1 MKLTIPKF
9 LLSLLVAS
17 SLILWTS
24 CKPNDAKILEEVK
37 AKVSAVDPNVMVE
50 VNEGV
55 VTLSGQV
62 VDDATRMNVENAAK
76 EANGVKS
83 VTNNVVATPPPPP
96 PAPVV
101 INDDAAITSAVTSGL
116 EAKGIKGVTVQVMNG
131 EVTLTGNAKKDD
143 LQTIM
148 QVANE
153 SNPAKVNNNLTLK

>member
-62 VDDATRMNVENAAK
+62 VEDATRMNVENAAK

-83 VTNNVVATPPPPP
+83 VR
-96 PAPVV
+96 
-101 INDDAAITSAVTSGL
+101 
-116 EAKGIKGVTVQVMNG
+116 
-131 EVTLTGNAKKDD
+131 
-143 LQTIM
+143 
-148 QVANE
+148 
-153 SNPAKVNNNLTLK
+153 